1 MSTDAMIA
9 VLFAGLFAAALAVRA
24 WNNTQRIRAER
35 RVEAH
40 VRAAGSRFRMDPQ
53 ASARIRAG
61 LVSAAAAPLSD
72 RLPAADY
79 FADPDQPVPYALT
92 PMALNAHRTAQRRCY
107 STMPYRDLRGGQ
119 SW

>member
-9 VLFAGLFAAALAVRA
+9 VLFAALFAVAVAVRA

-40 VRAAGSRFRMDPQ
+40 VRAAGSRFRMDPT
-53 ASARIRAG
+53 ASARTRAS
-61 LVSAAAAPLSD
+61 LVSAAAAPLND
-72 RLPAADY
+72 RLPAADHIT
-79 FADPDQPVPYALT
+79 DPDQPVPYALT
-92 PMALNAHRTAQRRCY
+92 PMALNAQRAAQRRCY
-107 STMPYRDLRGGQ
+107 STMPYRTIRGEQ